1 MPIKI
6 QNDLPAREIL
16 EHENIFVVEEHR
28 ALHQDIRPLDVCI
41 LNLMP
46 LKEDTE
52 LQLLRSLSNTP
63 LQINVS
69 FMYMSSHRSE
79 NTSPNHLN
87 RFYHTFDELK
97 ENTYDGMIITG
108 APVELM
114 PFDEVDYWD
123 ELKQVFA
130 WTNENV
136 TSTFHICWGAQAG
149 IYYHY
154 GLDKRLLP
162 EKLSGVYENRVLNR
176 KVPLVRGF
184 DDVFLMPHSRFTE
197 TPGDAIH
204 ACEDLIVLAESDK
217 AGIMLCMS
225 KDGRR
230 IFSMGHAEYDRM
242 TLDAE
247 YRRDTGKGMEID
259 LPAHY
264 YPGDDATKKP
274 DLMWRAHCNTLYT
287 NWLNY
292 YVYQA
297 TPYQWGQILDAERRE
312 QAKRKITERV

>member
-6 QNDLPAREIL
+6 SNDLPARGIL
-16 EHENIFVVEEHR
+16 EHENIFVVDEHR

-63 LQINVS
+63 LQIDVS
-69 FMYMSSHRSE
+69 FMHMSSHESS
-79 NTSPNHLN
+79 NTAVSHLSH
-87 RFYHTFDELK
+87 FYRTFEELKDNTFDGL
-97 ENTYDGMIITG
+97 IITG

-114 PFDEVDYWD
+114 PFEEVDYWE
-123 ELKQVFA
+123 ELCGVFA
-130 WTNENV
+130 WSNTNV

-149 IYYHY
+149 VYYHY
-154 GLDKRLLP
+154 GIDKVMLS
-162 EKLSGVYENRVLNR
+162 EKLSGVYHNKVLNR

-184 DDVFLMPHSRFTE
+184 DDDFLMPHSRFTE
-197 TPGDAIH
+197 TPAEAIH
-204 ACEDLIVLAESDK
+204 ACEDLIVLAESGE

-230 IFSMGHAEYDRM
+230 IFSMGHAEYDRV
-242 TLDAE
+242 TLDQE

-259 LPAHY
+259 PPVNY
-264 YPGDDATKKP
+264 YPADDPAQTP
-274 DLMWRAHCNTLYT
+274 ALMWRAHCNTLYT

-292 YVYQA
+292 YVYQN
-297 TPYQWGQILDAERRE
+297 TPYQWGQILDEERRRIARGE
-312 QAKRKITERV
+312 TTDRA

>member
-6 QNDLPAREIL
+6 QNDLPVKEIL

-28 ALHQDIRPLDVCI
+28 AVTQDIRPLDVCI

-63 LQINVS
+63 LQIDVS
-69 FMYMSSHRSE
+69 FMYMASHDSA

-97 ENTYDGMIITG
+97 QNTYDGMIITG

-114 PFDEVDYWD
+114 PFEEVDYWK
-123 ELKQVFA
+123 ELTDIFE
-130 WTNENV
+130 WTNTNV

-149 IYYHY
+149 LYYHY
-154 GLDKRLLP
+154 GLDKRELP
-162 EKLSGVYENRVLNR
+162 AKLSGVYHNRVLNR

-184 DDVFLMPHSRFTE
+184 DDDFLIPHSRYTE
-197 TPGDAIH
+197 TPAAAIH
-204 ACEDLIVLAESDK
+204 ACDDLIVLAESDK
-217 AGIMLCMS
+217 AGIVLCMS

-230 IFSMGHAEYDRM
+230 VFSMGHAEYDRV
-242 TLDAE
+242 TLDGE
-247 YRRDTGKGMEID
+247 YRRDTGKGID
-259 LPAHY
+259 IAPPLNY
-264 YPGDDATKKP
+264 YPEDDPAQEP
-274 DLMWRAHCNTLYT
+274 MLLWRAHCNTLYT
-287 NWLNY
+287 NWINY

-297 TPYQWGQILDAERRE
+297 TPYRWGQILTDEKRAQAEKE
-312 QAKRKITERV
+312 LTEKA

>member
-6 QNDLPAREIL
+6 QNDIPVKEIL

-28 ALHQDIRPLDVCI
+28 ALTQDIRPLDVCI

-52 LQLLRSLSNTP
+52 LHLLRSLSNTP
-63 LQINVS
+63 LQIDLS
-69 FMYMSSHRSE
+69 FMYMASHNAA

-97 ENTYDGMIITG
+97 ENTYDGLIITG
-108 APVELM
+108 APVELL
-114 PFDEVDYWD
+114 PFEEVDYWE
-123 ELKQVFA
+123 ELKQIFA
-130 WTNENV
+130 WADENV

-149 IYYHY
+149 LYYYY
-154 GLDKRLLP
+154 GLDKRELP
-162 EKLSGVYENRVLNR
+162 KKLSGVYHNRVLNR

-184 DDVFLMPHSRFTE
+184 DDEFLMPHSRYTE
-197 TPGDAIH
+197 TPAEAVHG
-204 ACEDLIVLAESDK
+204 CNDLLVLAESDE

-225 KDGRR
+225 NDGRR

-242 TLDAE
+242 TLDKE
-247 YRRDTGKGMEID
+247 YRRDLQKNPDTV
-259 LPAHY
+259 PPVNY
-264 YPGDDATKKP
+264 YPDGNPDAEP
-274 DLMWRAHCNTLYT
+274 VLMWRAHCNTLYA
-287 NWLNY
+287 NWINY

-297 TPYQWGQILDAERRE
+297 TPYQWGQILNDERRARAE
-312 QAKRKITERV
+312 KTLTDKI